1 MLLSSG
7 VDKRGLGGR
16 LTASRSGQGRAA
28 RSVECIALIP
38 HAPVWYIVA
47 WDLDKDASR
56 TFRMDRIA
64 GAQCGEALKGQHAL
78 AEVMPEQQ
86 VADDAWGRRP
96 LG

>member
-1 MLLSSG
+1 MPDQPG
-7 VDKRGLGGR
+7 H
-16 LTASRSGQGRAA
+16 SGQETSERGEVERPGA
-28 RSVECIALIP
+28 RLIP

-86 VADDAWGRRP
+86 GADDAWGRRP